1 MVMHQMGWAQSA
13 HFAQVRAFAD
23 GKAEIDRWHWDTN
36 DKAWVDGHFYSVKSP
51 GMAALAT
58 PPYMAIKALG
68 GEAGANRGRQHRAHP
83 NPKWHA
89 HDVVPLENY
98 GFDVERG
105 AAVERRVQRATPM
118 VWFLTLIGAVIPAVL
133 LLIGVRWAAD
143 RFEPGYGTAAAIT
156 LGVGTMVMTFA
167 AEFFSHVI
175 SAGLAFG
182 AFCVLMKERDGPP
195 SWRMVSAAGLLAG
208 LAVTFEFQTG
218 LVGVVLFFYA
228 LARRVDRSGG
238 GVCGRQYVGPRATR
252 RERSQAPCRC
262 WQQPVGVPQPT
273 RARLRE
279 RGREPGPQRA

>member
-1 MVMHQMGWAQSA
+1 
-13 HFAQVRAFAD
+13 
-23 GKAEIDRWHWDTN
+23 
-36 DKAWVDGHFYSVKSP
+36 
-51 GMAALAT
+51 
-58 PPYMAIKALG
+58 
-68 GEAGANRGRQHRAHP
+68 
-83 NPKWHA
+83 
-89 HDVVPLENY
+89 
-98 GFDVERG
+98 
-105 AAVERRVQRATPM
+105 M

-228 LARRVDRSGG
+228 LARRVDTSGG
-238 GVCGRQYVGPRATR
+238 GVCGRRTCRAAGYAAGVR
-252 RERSQAPCRC
+252 RRPADAGF
-262 WQQPVGVPQPT
+262 QPVGVRQPT